1 MVTENEVQATQED
14 RKNMAS
20 KRVQALFTAFALAV
34 VITGLAAPSSLHS
47 IDGVKEASV
56 QPAQVAN
63 DEVAVAAEDEILS
76 EEEFREFLR
85 NAKVVASKQTS
96 KGVTAPVKLTL
107 SDGQRTLKACFQAI
121 DEFKTRITLP
131 SRTEFNFR
139 DSYHFNI
146 AGYELAKLLGL
157 ADMIPVAVEYR
168 WKGQMGSLCWWV
180 PAKLDEQERLKQKL
194 QPPDVNAWNKQ
205 MNNMWVFSELI
216 YDTDANQTNMLIT
229 DDWKLWRIDFTRAF
243 RLQKDLFEPQH
254 LVQCDRQLLQSLR
267 QLDEAEVLKKTKP
280 HLSKGQVK
288 ALMARRDKIVVYFE
302 QLIAQKGEDRVLY

>member
-1 MVTENEVQATQED
+1 MTRPRNLLAALIAMLLMAGASVVEGAPRVLSTQE
-14 RKNMAS
+14 
-20 KRVQALFTAFALAV
+20 AV
-34 VITGLAAPSSLHS
+34 EAAPVQSPQASSPQVS
-47 IDGVKEASV
+47 A
-56 QPAQVAN
+56 PA
-63 DEVAVAAEDEILS
+63 DEKILT
-76 EEEFREFLR
+76 EEEFKEFLK
-85 NAKVVASKQTS
+85 NSKVVASKKTS

-107 SDGQRTLKACFQAI
+107 SDGQRAIEACFQAI
-121 DEFKTRITLP
+121 DETKTVMKLP

-180 PAKLDEQERLKQKL
+180 PAKLDEQERLKQNV

-205 MNNMWVFSELI
+205 MNKMWVFSELI
-216 YDTDANQTNMLIT
+216 YDTDRNQTNMLIT
-229 DDWKLWRIDFTRAF
+229 DDWRLWVIDFTRAF
-243 RLQKDLFEPQH
+243 RLRKDLFEPRH

-267 QLDEAEVLKKTKP
+267 QLDEAEVLKETKP
-280 HLSKGQVK
+280 HLSKDQVK
-288 ALMARRDKIVVYFE
+288 ALMARRDKIIAHFE